1 VQLVGISSLRRFKR
15 ENITKLEDVNVQNQE
30 EKPKKATRKKVVK
43 DK

>member
-1 VQLVGISSLRRFKR
+1 MGISTLRRFKR

-43 DK
+43 EK

>member
-1 VQLVGISSLRRFKR
+1 MGISSLRRFKR
-15 ENITKLEDVNVQNQE
+15 ENITKLGDVNVQNQE